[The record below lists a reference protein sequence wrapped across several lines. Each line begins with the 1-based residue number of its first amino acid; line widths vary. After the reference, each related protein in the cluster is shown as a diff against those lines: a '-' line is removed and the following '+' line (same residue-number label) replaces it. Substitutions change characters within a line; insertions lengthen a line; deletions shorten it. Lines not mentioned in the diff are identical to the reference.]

1 MVLVEKVLEDFKQ
14 WLKLDGKSKKTIE
27 NYSLDISQFL
37 TWISE
42 NSIRLSEISREDI
55 LNYKVEIMNSGLAVV
70 TVNKK
75 INSLRSFND
84 YLIEKGINNERVIKP
99 AKDRIKIAGGSNNNV
114 DVYSNEELEKILS
127 AVDEEKVTIRNKLIV
142 YLLLYTG
149 VRVSELV
156 NIKIPDFN
164 LLTGEL
170 KIVGKGNKYREIPLN
185 QKLLKV
191 LKKYLNTARKKNK
204 LAEESQYLLLTE
216 RSSNMHRDTVN
227 YVLRKIGED
236 LDFKL
241 NPHKFRHTT
250 FTLLLAKGVDITTIS
265 ALAGHNSIETTNRF
279 YLNVNKEEKAAA
291 VSLL

>member
-1 MVLVEKVLEDFKQ
+1 MCVEKVLEDFKQ
-14 WLKLDGKSKKTIE
+14 WLRLDGKSKKTIE
-27 NYSLDISQFL
+27 NYSLDIGQFL
-37 TWISE
+37 SWITE
-42 NSIRLSEISREDI
+42 RNINLGEISREHI

-84 YLIEKGINNERVIKP
+84 FLIEKEINLERVIKP
-99 AKDRIKIAGGSNNNV
+99 GKDRIKIAGGSENNV

-127 AVDEEKVTIRNKLIV
+127 AVDEEEVTLRNKLIV

-156 NIKIPDFN
+156 NIRIPDFD

-170 KIVGKGNKYREIPLN
+170 KIIGKGNKYREIPLN
-185 QKLLKV
+185 QKLKKV
-191 LKKYLNTARKKNK
+191 LKSYLNKERKENK
-204 LAEESQYLLLTE
+204 HAEDSQYLLLTE
-216 RSSNMHRDTVN
+216 RSPKMHRDTVN
-227 YVLRKIGED
+227 YVLRKIGKD

-265 ALAGHNSIETTNRF
+265 ALAGHNSIETTNKY
-279 YLNVNKEEKAAA
+279 YLNTSKEEKAAA

>member
-1 MVLVEKVLEDFKQ
+1 MENVLENFKH
-14 WLKLDGKSKKTIE
+14 WLRLDGKSKKTIE

-37 TWISE
+37 TWITE
-42 NSIRLSEISREDI
+42 RNINLGKISREHI

-84 YLIEKGINNERVIKP
+84 FLIEKEINLERVIKP
-99 AKDRIKIAGGSNNNV
+99 GKDRIKIAGGSENNV

-127 AVDEEKVTIRNKLIV
+127 AVDEEEVSTRNKLIV

-156 NIKIPDFN
+156 NIKISDFD

-170 KIVGKGNKYREIPLN
+170 KIVGKGNKYREIPMN
-185 QKLLKV
+185 QKLKKALKR
-191 LKKYLNTARKKNK
+191 YLNKGREENK
-204 LAEESQYLLLTE
+204 HAEDSQYLLLTE
-216 RSSNMHRDTVN
+216 RSPKMHRDTVN

-236 LDFKL
+236 F
-241 NPHKFRHTT
+241 NFGIYPHKFRHTI
-250 FTLLLAKGVDITTIS
+250 FTQLLAKGVDISTIS
-265 ALAGHNSIETTNRF
+265 ALAGHNSIETTNKY
-279 YLNVNKEEKAAA
+279 YLNSSKEEKAAA